1 MTRDDPERAAAMAS
15 LTVSEKVK
23 IMPSI
28 RQHKDNE
35 RDCRSIVQQLVSSI
49 PQDVLVSTSYGQKEQ
64 GNDTRTKTVTFED
77 QDGEGE
83 KVEQKLEQDCLSWET
98 NGEKNRRTRDQ
109 HPGQGSTS
117 GESERDEKVPD
128 MKQYLGNKV
137 LSGEFRW
144 MRRRHGPDLKEGADS
159 ITDSSID
166 DSSRNSSIDIYS
178 DRNSSSGSELSE
190 LAFHTLLV
198 ETRARD
204 LDREVYQ
211 DPDSDRYLIPSERVF
226 DNAADDLETILA
238 SKRSVILLPQKE
250 VVRTDLQPFK
260 QETQPLAKIWCLKMK
275 EDTHQPNEMNRLLQW
290 LNSCKQKEARNPPA
304 MEGEQKSRQTGG
316 MGPGGVCSLG
326 CTVGRIPSY
335 ATGCGV
341 ADHNWI
347 TKAINGDRHLS
358 SLVAMSLR
366 FDLEVNPGPGRPWR
380 CTVCTKNLTRRDWSV
395 KCNGCQ
401 GWTHWNC
408 TELGDSGRWSKTLKS
423 KCCEPGPF
431 TSETRG
437 YEQKVRRK
445 RERVA
450 RRKRRQ
456 VKRDAKW
463 RAAFLGKHRNTTVW
477 TWNMQ
482 RATVSFPKR
491 NRFTEILRYISKSQA
506 EIVLLSELK
515 EEEPGIKWI
524 KTKDLYGVLVHAKRS
539 GIILRDGWATDW
551 REQGYVREYGAN
563 NRERNGTRTR
573 PDKGQYSG

>member
-1 MTRDDPERAAAMAS
+1 MAS
-15 LTVSEKVK
+15 MAQFL
-23 IMPSI
+23 
-28 RQHKDNE
+28 QAE
-35 RDCRSIVQQLVSSI
+35 RSAE
-49 PQDVLVSTSYGQKEQ
+49 PTS
-64 GNDTRTKTVTFED
+64 
-77 QDGEGE
+77 DGGGAE
-83 KVEQKLEQDCLSWET
+83 VEP
-98 NGEKNRRTRDQ
+98 NG
-109 HPGQGSTS
+109 GG
-117 GESERDEKVPD
+117 
-128 MKQYLGNKV
+128 
-137 LSGEFRW
+137 
-144 MRRRHGPDLKEGADS
+144 
-159 ITDSSID
+159 
-166 DSSRNSSIDIYS
+166 
-178 DRNSSSGSELSE
+178 
-190 LAFHTLLV
+190 
-198 ETRARD
+198 
-204 LDREVYQ
+204 
-211 DPDSDRYLIPSERVF
+211 
-226 DNAADDLETILA
+226 
-238 SKRSVILLPQKE
+238 
-250 VVRTDLQPFK
+250 
-260 QETQPLAKIWCLKMK
+260 
-275 EDTHQPNEMNRLLQW
+275 
-290 LNSCKQKEARNPPA
+290 
-304 MEGEQKSRQTGG
+304 GG

-326 CTVGRIPSY
+326 YTVGRIPSY

-347 TKAINGDRHLS
+347 TKAINGDRHRS

-366 FDLEVNPGPGRPWR
+366 FDVEVNPGPGRPWR

-408 TELGDSGRWSKTLKS
+408 TELGDSGRWSKTFKS

-482 RATVSFPKR
+482 RARVSFPKR

-524 KTKDLYGVLVHAKRS
+524 KTKDLYGVLVHGKRS

-551 REQGYVREYGAN
+551 REQGYVREYGNRCCSVEVN
-563 NRERNGTRTR
+563 NLKLVAIYQPLWNTDPKEFEEYREELSSMVKTR
-573 PDKGQYSG
+573 KGITPVVGGDFNASVGNNDNRTVDQAIGPYGK